1 MYTYINSS
9 NLFKRSFSENDF
21 NSLSIKNIYSYL
33 FNRLKP
39 QLIHPKTRKTRKVA
53 GLFTLSDKFN
63 LKFFQPYVLYP
74 EFHAWFLTTTPIAIL
89 CIDTSKFSN
98 FKKVQDF
105 FELINLE
112 IDIMNSSGFSL
123 VLCLQLDDS
132 CFVSKNEKENEL
144 IINNLKFFAKTHSFF
159 ETHLDI
165 YNCTSKYQS
174 FFKEDFLKK
183 VFGYFYIYSS
193 FEQVKSVNLD
203 LENINPGLFNISF
216 SVEPKEAL
224 KPVNF
229 INIQSFI
236 YSESYKDGNDLIS
249 VLLSNIPLYD
259 DANEVI
265 FSPSEVS
272 GLA

>member
-1 MYTYINSS
+1 M
-9 NLFKRSFSENDF
+9 
-21 NSLSIKNIYSYL
+21 
-33 FNRLKP
+33 
-39 QLIHPKTRKTRKVA
+39 
-53 GLFTLSDKFN
+53 
-63 LKFFQPYVLYP
+63 
-74 EFHAWFLTTTPIAIL
+74 
-89 CIDTSKFSN
+89 
-98 FKKVQDF
+98 
-105 FELINLE
+105 
-112 IDIMNSSGFSL
+112 
-123 VLCLQLDDS
+123 
-132 CFVSKNEKENEL
+132 
-144 IINNLKFFAKTHSFF
+144 
-159 ETHLDI
+159 
-165 YNCTSKYQS
+165 
-174 FFKEDFLKK
+174 
-183 VFGYFYIYSS
+183 
-193 FEQVKSVNLD
+193 D